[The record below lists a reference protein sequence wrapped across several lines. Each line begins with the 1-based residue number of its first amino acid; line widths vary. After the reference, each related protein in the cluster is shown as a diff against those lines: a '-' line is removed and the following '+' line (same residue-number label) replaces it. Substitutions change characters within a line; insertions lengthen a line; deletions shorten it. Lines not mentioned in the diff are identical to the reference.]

1 MSGPLF
7 DRTLQASQVA
17 LGGLSRRQQVIA
29 NNIANV
35 DTPGYAATDVQ
46 FEAALGRAIG
56 QQQTGQISLARTDPR
71 HLPVR
76 QADLSSVRPAVSMQ
90 TGKAARVDGNNVDI
104 DAEMVRLAE
113 AQIGYN
119 AVTQATNTKLSILR
133 TAVSD
138 GRK

>member
-1 MSGPLF
+1 MPGPLF
-7 DRTLQASQVA
+7 DRTLQSSRVA
-17 LGGLSRRQQVIA
+17 LTGLSRRQQVIA

-35 DTPGYAATDVQ
+35 DTPGYGAADVQ
-46 FEAALGRAIG
+46 FESALGRAIG
-56 QQQTGQISLARTDPR
+56 QQSSKVSLARTDSR

-76 QADLSSVRPAVSMQ
+76 QVDLSSVRPAVTMQ
-90 TGKAARVDGNNVDI
+90 SGRPARMDGNNVDI

-119 AVTQATNTKLSILR
+119 AVTTGVNSKLSGLR

-138 GRK
+138 GRR

>member
-7 DRTLQASQVA
+7 DRTLQANRVA

-35 DTPGYAATDVQ
+35 DTPGYGATDVE
-46 FEAALGRAIG
+46 FEATLGRAIG
-56 QQQTGQISLARTDPR
+56 QQQAGKISLVRTDAR
-71 HLPVR
+71 HIPVR
-76 QADLSSVRPAVSMQ
+76 QADLSSVRPSVSMQ
-90 TGKAARVDGNNVDI
+90 SGRSTRVDGNNVDI

-119 AVTQATNTKLSILR
+119 AVTQATNSKISILR
-133 TAVSD
+133 TAVTD
-138 GRK
+138 GRR